1 MLRDLSRLAKS
12 TDFLKQVVVPER
24 ERERERMGKQ
34 ALGRKWS
41 AVRKIQEKK

>member
-24 ERERERMGKQ
+24 ERERANGE
-34 ALGRKWS
+34 AS
-41 AVRKIQEKK
+41 VREKMVGS